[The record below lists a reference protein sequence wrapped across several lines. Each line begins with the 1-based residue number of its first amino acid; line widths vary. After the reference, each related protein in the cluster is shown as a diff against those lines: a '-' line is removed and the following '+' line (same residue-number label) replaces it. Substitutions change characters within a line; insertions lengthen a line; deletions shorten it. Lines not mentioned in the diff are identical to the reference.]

1 MSLDHSQSNAAS
13 AALEQ
18 QAWLWLGRL
27 QGQPTPALRAEFE
40 QWLYAAPAHVDAFA
54 VARDLWQL
62 SRPAAASL
70 ATEEAVAL
78 QHYMQRMQPSGHRLS
93 RWAGALSMAACLVLA
108 IWAGGWQP
116 ANWLQDL
123 RADHVSPSGQTR
135 PLTLADGST
144 LLLDADSA
152 VTVTYS
158 EGERHV
164 ELLRGAGFFQVT
176 PGSVP
181 FVVGAKGGEARVLG
195 TAFEVRVLGD
205 GAQVTVAHGRVG
217 VRGGQGSEQ
226 LVLTAGQRTQFAG
239 GQVAAL
245 EPVDAQAQLS
255 WREGRLTFYKAPLGE
270 VLATLGRYYPGRI
283 LLLNDELANRR
294 ISGSFPSHDP
304 AAVLASLQAVVGFEQ
319 SEWLGRLII
328 LR

>member
-1 MSLDHSQSNAAS
+1 MSLDHSQSNASS

-27 QGQPTPALRAEFE
+27 QGQPTAALRTEFE
-40 QWLYAAPAHVDAFA
+40 QWLYAAPAHVDAF
-54 VARDLWQL
+54 VQARELWQR
-62 SRPAAASL
+62 SEPAAAQL
-70 ATEEAVAL
+70 ASDEAAAL
-78 QHYMQRMQPSGHRLS
+78 QQYMARMQPQGRRLS
-93 RWAGALSMAACLVLA
+93 RWAGALSMAACLLLA

-116 ANWLQDL
+116 LNWLQDQ
-123 RADHVSPSGQTR
+123 RADHVSLPGQTR
-135 PLTLADGST
+135 TLTLADGST

-152 VTVTYS
+152 VTVSYDA
-158 EGERHV
+158 GERHV

-181 FVVGAKGGEARVLG
+181 FVVGANGGEARVLG
-195 TAFEVRVLGD
+195 TAFEVRLLAD
-205 GAQVTVAHGRVG
+205 GAQVTVDHGRVA
-217 VRGGQGSEQ
+217 VRAGQGGEPQ
-226 LVLTAGQRTQFAG
+226 VLGAGQRTQFAA
-239 GQVAAL
+239 GQMAAL
-245 EPVDAQAQLS
+245 QSVDTQALLS

-283 LLLNDELANRR
+283 LLLNDELAERR

-304 AAVLASLQAVVGFEQ
+304 AAVLASLQAVVGFQQ
-319 SEWLGRLII
+319 SEWLGHLII